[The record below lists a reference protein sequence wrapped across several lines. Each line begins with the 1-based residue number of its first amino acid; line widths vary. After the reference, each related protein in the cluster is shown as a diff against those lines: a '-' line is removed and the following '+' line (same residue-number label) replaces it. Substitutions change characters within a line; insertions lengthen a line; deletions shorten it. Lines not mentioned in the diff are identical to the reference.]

1 MAGLKIR
8 GRPEAHDL
16 AKTQTLVLQVAEGIS
31 LTSYYILD
39 LGVRVLDF
47 GIEMQTSGGVLNDS
61 LKQDLLPRAAA
72 RGSCQAPSSAGLGP
86 VKGVGEF

>member
-31 LTSYYILD
+31 LTSYYILGLAEKFP
-39 LGVRVLDF
+39 LGF
-47 GIEMQTSGGVLNDS
+47 GDW
-61 LKQDLLPRAAA
+61 
-72 RGSCQAPSSAGLGP
+72 GLGP
-86 VKGVGEF
+86 VKGVGEFAPSLPNSLKKGPFGFWVQVSKYNR

>member
-31 LTSYYILD
+31 LTSYYILG

-47 GIEMQTSGGVLNDS
+47 GIEMQTSGCVLNDS
-61 LKQDLLPRAAA
+61 LK
-72 RGSCQAPSSAGLGP
+72 
-86 VKGVGEF
+86 